1 MDVQQI
7 SMTMAQADLMNKVS
21 ASVMGKVLDS
31 FESAG
36 QGVIKMINE
45 APTMEH
51 SVSPHLGSTIDIR
64 V

>member
-7 SMTMAQADLMNKVS
+7 SMTLAQADLMNKVS
-21 ASVMGKVLDS
+21 SAVMGKVLDS
-31 FESAG
+31 FETAG

-51 SVSPHLGSTIDIR
+51 SVTPHSYNF